1 MFQSI
6 LHTLN
11 SIPADVWSVVVQS
24 AVSALVVSPVF
35 VWVKKRFFDDEV
47 ERERLMLFL
56 VMAGSFVAAAVA
68 YLITVPT
75 FAPWI
80 ILVQGW
86 ITFGTTQPVYF
97 YAVKPFIRNVGTW
110 FTGKIAEAT
119 AINEAKNAAVPAT
132 GLPILSD
139 KQIEDFG
146 GH

>member
-11 SIPADVWSVVVQS
+11 SIPPDVWSIVVQS

-35 VWVKKRFFDDEV
+35 VWVKKKFFDDKV
-47 ERERLMLFL
+47 EREKLMLFL
-56 VMAGSFVAAAVA
+56 VMLGSFAAAAVA

-97 YAVKPFIRNVGTW
+97 YAVKPFIRNVGAW
-110 FTGKIAEAT
+110 FAGKLAEAS

-132 GLPILSD
+132 GLPIIAD
-139 KQIEDFG
+139 PNAEDFS